1 MVVGV
6 PGEVVVNG
14 VVLELRRENAH
25 ILDQPMEDLSVVDL
39 QDKRA
44 TIDIVLVINMFFML
58 TRISY
63 FITLFVL
70 TVNGGWSSWG
80 ECEGPC
86 LRGYRRRYCNNPPP
100 QHGGSDCYGSDTK
113 DASCG
118 RVISCATNPFNWL
131 G

>member
-44 TIDIVLVINMFFML
+44 TIDIVL
-58 TRISY
+58 
-63 FITLFVL
+63 
-70 TVNGGWSSWG
+70 
-80 ECEGPC
+80 
-86 LRGYRRRYCNNPPP
+86 
-100 QHGGSDCYGSDTK
+100 
-113 DASCG
+113 
-118 RVISCATNPFNWL
+118 
-131 G
+131 